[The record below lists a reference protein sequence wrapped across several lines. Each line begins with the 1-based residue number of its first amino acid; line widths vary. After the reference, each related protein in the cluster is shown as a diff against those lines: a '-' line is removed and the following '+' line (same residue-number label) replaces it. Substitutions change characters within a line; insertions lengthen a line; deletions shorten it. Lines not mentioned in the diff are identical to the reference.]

1 MKLEKL
7 LAENMLRFGVK
18 NLSRTAV
25 TQLYT
30 LIEQAT
36 NAGVDINTIIANDP
50 DEVKVGVYNDVMNW
64 WSKHIKESAVQ
75 RSLKSWSGSTSAV
88 QGSGSKYQ
96 DQVLSNLKI
105 AVKNAAGVAGTT
117 FADTINKIIQALEKN
132 AANNA
137 YLGLTA
143 FQKDPFLNAFVGAYP
158 TNRLAPG
165 GDLTKTNSALY
176 KSLNNLSTNFD
187 KIWSTINTKENMVAV
202 VAITNEDKIALMSA
216 IQQRTDKRV
225 AAFTNQGKQTTTA
238 KEIKK
243 ATKIYISADKGEI
256 LSSPAGEIPEP
267 EIRTWQRSYP
277 DITKPDSTE
286 MQNFYLKDNEVQVKP
301 EQAAAFQELIKNT
314 LADVAASGGKVVQVI
329 YWAGS
334 KTSKVPTM
342 YDSKSTGY
350 TPGGNIATGQKGNI
364 ALAAA
369 RVGAIN
375 EFLKTT
381 LTTAFPGI
389 PLENG
394 TSYPEPNVGPEYT
407 QKERDTFSARLKELP
422 RNATDDQKQE
432 KADLQA
438 KYDTTYGPYKGSFGA
453 FSLILEF
460 NEARTTPPA
469 GDLLTVGKWFAKITW
484 AVKVPSDGIKPRGN
498 VGGGQSFVGKV
509 LDTTKCP
516 WLK

>member
-25 TQLYT
+25 TQLHT

-36 NAGVDINTIIANDP
+36 KAGVDINTIIANDP
-50 DEVKVGVYNDVMNW
+50 ADVKVGVYNDVMNW
-64 WSKHIKESAVQ
+64 WSKHIKDSSVQ

-88 QGSGSKYQ
+88 QGGGSKYQ
-96 DQVLSNLKI
+96 DRVISNLKT
-105 AVKNAAGVAGTT
+105 AANGAAGIKGTT

-137 YLGLTA
+137 YLSLTA
-143 FQKDPFLNAFVGAYP
+143 LQKDPFLNAFVGAYP

-165 GDLTKTNSALY
+165 GELTKTDSPLY
-176 KSLNNLSTNFD
+176 RSLNNLSTNFD
-187 KIWSTINTKENMVAV
+187 KIWPTINTKENMVAV

-216 IQQRTDKRV
+216 IQQRTDTRV
-225 AAFTNQGKQTTTA
+225 AAMVNAGSKTNVA
-238 KEIKK
+238 EEIKK

-256 LSSPAGEIPEP
+256 LASPPGEIAEP
-267 EIRTWQRSYP
+267 ESRTWQRSYP

-342 YDSKSTGY
+342 YDSALTGY
-350 TPGGNIATGQKGNI
+350 KPGGDIAIGQKGNI
-364 ALAAA
+364 KLAQD
-369 RVGAIN
+369 RVNAIN
-375 EFLKTT
+375 EFLSKT
-381 LTTAFPGI
+381 LTAAFPSI
-389 PLENG
+389 SIEQG
-394 TSYPEPNVGPEYT
+394 TSYPEANVGPEYT
-407 QKERDTFSARLKELP
+407 QKERLAYSTRSADPDT
-422 RNATDDQKQE
+422 
-432 KADLQA
+432 QA

-460 NEARTTPPA
+460 NNIRTTPPA
-469 GDLLTVGKWFAKITW
+469 DDLLTAGKWFAKITW